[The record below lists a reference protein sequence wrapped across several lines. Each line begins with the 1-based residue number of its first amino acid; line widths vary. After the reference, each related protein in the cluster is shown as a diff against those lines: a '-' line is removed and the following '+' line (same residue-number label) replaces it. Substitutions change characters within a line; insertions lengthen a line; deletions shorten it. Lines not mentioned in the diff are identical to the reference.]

1 MSISSDLRLVIRQ
14 RAEFMCEY
22 CGVTEIDSGGELT
35 VDHYQ
40 PPRRGGSFDHPD
52 NLLYCCQRCNQFK
65 SDYWPITSRDT
76 PLWNPR
82 SESPE
87 KHMVH
92 LAEGTLY
99 PLTPIGDF
107 TIRRLRLNRAP
118 LVANRLR
125 RYRAIEG
132 TRLLEELRQMLA
144 LQEQLQQQHA
154 ILLNEQR
161 ELLEQERELL
171 TLLLRFMK

>member
-1 MSISSDLRLVIRQ
+1 MSISFDLRLLVRQ
-14 RAEFMCEY
+14 RADFMCEY
-22 CGVTEIDSGGELT
+22 CGVTEVDSGSELT

-40 PPRRGGSFDHPD
+40 PPRRGGSVDHPD

-65 SDYWPITSRDT
+65 SDYWPITLRDT
-76 PLWNPR
+76 SLWNPR
-82 SESPE
+82 NEPRE
-87 KHMVH
+87 THMVN
-92 LAEGTLY
+92 LADGTLY

-125 RYRAIEG
+125 RYQTFQE
-132 TRLLEELRQMLA
+132 TRLLEELRQMLT

-154 ILLNEQR
+154 LLLKEQR
-161 ELLEQERELL
+161 ELLEQQRELL
-171 TLLLRFMK
+171 TILLRFTK